1 MRIAVVGA
9 GVTGLGAA
17 WALSRRHEVTLY
29 ESGRDLGGHAR
40 TIDVEMGGRSVP
52 VDTGFIVYNERNYP
66 NLTALFDHLEV
77 ATEPSDM
84 SFSAASVDGTFEYA
98 GRISGL
104 FAQKKN
110 LVRPE
115 MWEILRGM
123 LRFRGEK
130 RRLQQGAI
138 DPSVSLAAYLLR
150 RGYPEAFGSRYLLPL
165 AAAVWSGAVDDV
177 GAMPMGTFLR
187 FLDNHG
193 LVSLDDRPSWRTVS
207 GGSREYVGR
216 VAEPIKEILTSRPVR
231 HVARRPDGVV
241 IRDAADEIR
250 RFDHVVMASHAD
262 VSLRLLGDG
271 ASWAERDV
279 LSAFHYADNR
289 AVVHRDVSLMP
300 RRRSVWSSWN
310 SLVGIGSDRPV
321 GVTYWMNRLQN
332 LDPRF
337 PVFVSLNPVVEPD
350 SDLVLDSVQYQHPQ
364 FDAVSARAQVR
375 LGEIQGADRVW
386 FCGAYAGHG
395 FHEDGLQ
402 AGLTVA
408 EALGSPAPW
417 AHRISPVSPAARH
430 AAPLHAAVAA

>member
-17 WALSRRHEVTLY
+17 WALSRRHHVTLF
-29 ESGRDLGGHAR
+29 ESGSQLGGHAR
-40 TIDVEMGGRSVP
+40 TIDVEMGDRSVP

-66 NLTALFDHLEV
+66 NLTALFDHLAV
-77 ATEPSDM
+77 ATESSDM
-84 SFSAASVDGTFEYA
+84 SFSAASLDGGFEYA
-98 GRISGL
+98 GRLSGL
-104 FAQKKN
+104 FAQRRN

-115 MWEILRGM
+115 MWGIVRGIV
-123 LRFRGEK
+123 RFRGEK
-130 RRLQQGAI
+130 RRLQAGAI
-138 DPSVSLAAYLLR
+138 DPSISLSRYLDR
-150 RGYPEAFGSRYLLPL
+150 EGYPEAFGSRYLLPL

-216 VAEPIKEILTSRPVR
+216 IAESIDEVLTSRPVR
-231 HVARRPDGVV
+231 EVARHADGVS
-241 IRDAADEIR
+241 IRDGAGEIR

-262 VSLRLLGDG
+262 TSLRLLGD
-271 ASWAERDV
+271 AATWMERDV
-279 LSAFHYADNR
+279 LSAFHYAENR
-289 AVVHRDVSLMP
+289 AVVHRDESVMP
-300 RRRSVWSSWN
+300 QRRSVWSSWN

-350 SDLVLDSVQYQHPQ
+350 PDLVLDSVQYSHPQ
-364 FDAVSARAQVR
+364 FDAVSARAQAR
-375 LGEIQGADRVW
+375 LGEIQGADRIW
-386 FCGAYAGHG
+386 FCGAFAGHG

-417 AHRISPVSPAARH
+417 ANRIRPVSPAARH
-430 AAPLHAAVAA
+430 AAPRRRPVAA